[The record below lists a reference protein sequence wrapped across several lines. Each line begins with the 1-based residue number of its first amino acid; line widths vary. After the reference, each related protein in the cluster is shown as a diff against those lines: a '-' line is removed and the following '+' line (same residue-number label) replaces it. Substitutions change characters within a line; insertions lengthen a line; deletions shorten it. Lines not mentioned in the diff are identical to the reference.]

1 MSEHHPTERDYSV
14 RIPAHLDDIIDDG
27 QWLRVAYECE
37 CGNEWSDEWSCAC
50 DDECSSCGATIEATS
65 WEDISDERAPDLAD
79 CLSYRCVGSD
89 ALVDRLRY
97 DDEPTAADLDLAGKL
112 LRGEAIDD

>member
-27 QWLRVAYECE
+27 RWLIVSYECE
-37 CGNEWSDEWSCAC
+37 CGEEWSDEWSCAC
-50 DDECSSCGATIEATS
+50 DDECPSCGATIEAKGY
-65 WEDISDERAPDLAD
+65 EDISHGRAADLAD

-89 ALVDRLRY
+89 ELVERLRSDGEHTP
-97 DDEPTAADLDLAGKL
+97 DDIETAGKL
-112 LRGEAIDD
+112 LRGEALS